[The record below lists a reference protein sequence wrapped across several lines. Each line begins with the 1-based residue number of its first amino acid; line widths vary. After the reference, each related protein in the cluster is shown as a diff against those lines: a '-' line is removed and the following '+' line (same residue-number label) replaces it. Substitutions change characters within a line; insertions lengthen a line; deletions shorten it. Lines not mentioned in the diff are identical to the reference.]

1 MVNKMKEAQV
11 KEKINSGMGNKTNA
25 KQKIY

>member
-1 MVNKMKEAQV
+1 MVNKMKKAQV
-11 KEKINSGMGNKTNA
+11 KEEINSGMGNKTNA